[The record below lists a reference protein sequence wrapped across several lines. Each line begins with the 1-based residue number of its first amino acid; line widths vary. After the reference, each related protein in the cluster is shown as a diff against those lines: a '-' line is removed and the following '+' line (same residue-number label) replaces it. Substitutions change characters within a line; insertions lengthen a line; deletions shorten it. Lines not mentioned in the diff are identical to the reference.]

1 MDGSSPLRS
10 PADVPFYT
18 TDPSLV
24 LANSGETSLSVG
36 LNIVICIKQVPE
48 TTEVEFDKETGRL
61 KREGVAAV
69 INPFDEYAIETGLR
83 LKEKHGGKVKAISM
97 GPPMAE
103 QSLRDAIAMGC
114 DEGILVSD
122 RVFGGADTWATSLTL
137 AKSIQLTGPHD
148 IIICGLKTTDGDTGQ
163 TGPEMAEHLGEPCI
177 SYVSKILDVKDGK
190 VTLKRNLDDGV
201 ETLEASLPL
210 IITVSK
216 DVGQPRLATLRG
228 RLAAK
233 KATIKMITNKEIGMN
248 PKELGLDGSYTRV
261 TKIFTPEPHA
271 GGKIIEGTADQ
282 LADAIYA
289 KLKEAKI
296 V

>member
-1 MDGSSPLRS
+1 M
-10 PADVPFYT
+10 T
-18 TDPSLV
+18 
-24 LANSGETSLSVG
+24 G
-36 LNIVICIKQVPE
+36 LNIVVCIKQVPE

-83 LKEKHGGKVKAISM
+83 LKEKNGGAVRVLSM

-103 QSLRDAIAMGC
+103 SALRDAIAMGA
-114 DEGILVSD
+114 DEGWLATD

-137 AKSIQLTGPHD
+137 ARCIKSMGAFDLVV
-148 IIICGLKTTDGDTGQ
+148 CGFKTTDGDTGQ
-163 TGPEMAEHLGEPCI
+163 VGPEMAEHLGTPCV
-177 SYVSKILDVKDGK
+177 SYVNQVMDVKDGRI
-190 VTLKRNLDDGV
+190 TLRRALDDGV
-201 ETLEASLPL
+201 ETLDVPLPA

-216 DVGQPRLATLRG
+216 DIGQPRLPTLRG

-233 KATIKMITNKEIGMN
+233 KAVIKTITNKELGME
-248 PKELGLDGSYTRV
+248 PREIGLDGSFTRV

-271 GGKIIEGTADQ
+271 GGEVVEGTPDQ
-282 LADAIYA
+282 LADVIYA
-289 KLKEAKI
+289 KLKEARL